1 MEEKPCLNDK
11 DEFPDDKVLSR
22 CLGKV
27 KPVWDSFH
35 ALLAESYPSFSAE
48 WRYYRDGNNW
58 LCKVTKKKKK
68 TVCWVSVWMGAF
80 KVTFYFPDR
89 AEDPIV
95 TSKLKKEYIEQF
107 LHGRRYGKI
116 RGVTVTAKKSS
127 DLPSIKKL
135 IAIKEQ
141 LK

>member
-1 MEEKPCLNDK
+1 MEKKPCLNDK
-11 DEFPDDKVLSR
+11 EEYPDDEVLSR
-22 CLGKV
+22 CLGEV
-27 KPVWDSFH
+27 KPVWDSFLV
-35 ALLAESYPSFSAE
+35 LLEENYPLFSAE

-58 LCKVTKKKKK
+58 LCKVTKKKK
-68 TVCWVSVWMGAF
+68 TVCWVSVWINAF
-80 KVTFYFPDR
+80 KATFYFPDR

-95 TSKLKKEYIEQF
+95 TSKLKKEYIDQF

-116 RGVTVTAKKSS
+116 RGVTVTVKDSS
-127 DLPSIKKL
+127 DLTSIKKL

>member
-11 DEFPDDKVLSR
+11 DEFPDDEVLRR

-27 KPVWDSFH
+27 KPVWDSFL
-35 ALLAESYPSFSAE
+35 ALLGESYPSFSAE

-58 LCKVTKKKKK
+58 LYKVTKKKK
-68 TVCWVSVWMGAF
+68 TVCWVSVWANAF
-80 KVTFYFPDR
+80 KTTFYFADP
-89 AEDPIV
+89 AEETIV
-95 TSKLKKEYIEQF
+95 TSTLKKEYVEQF
-107 LHGRRYGKI
+107 LHGKRYGKI
-116 RGVTVTAKKSS
+116 RGVTVTAKNSS

>member
-1 MEEKPCLNDK
+1 MEKKPCLNDN

-27 KPVWDSFH
+27 KPTWDSFQV
-35 ALLAESYPSFSAE
+35 LLDETYPSFAAE

-58 LCKVTKKKKK
+58 LYKVTKKKK
-68 TVCWVSVWMGAF
+68 TVCWVSVWISAF
-80 KVTFYFPDR
+80 KATFYFPDR
-89 AEDPIV
+89 AEEPIT
-95 TSKLKKEYIEQF
+95 TSRLKKEYIEQF
-107 LHGRRYGKI
+107 LHGKRYGTI
-116 RGVTVTAKKSS
+116 RGVTVTVKKLS
-127 DLPSIKKL
+127 DLVSIKKL